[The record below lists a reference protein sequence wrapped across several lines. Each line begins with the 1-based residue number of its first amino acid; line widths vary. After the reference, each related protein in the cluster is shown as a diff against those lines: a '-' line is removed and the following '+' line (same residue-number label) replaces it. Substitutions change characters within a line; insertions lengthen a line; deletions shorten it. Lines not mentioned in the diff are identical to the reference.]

1 MRQGKQPRSLVNKL
15 SHLMKDTKSS
25 AKRALITKGSPQKVE
40 MPQFNSNK
48 SPQRG
53 YKLMKSPEGKVT
65 YAGGEDSNI
74 INLRSTPKKD
84 DPQLPTTIMETI
96 EGVSGE
102 VPKTSV
108 LSDGEEDRLL
118 TYDDEEEL
126 KKGESGMSSSEGE
139 PDT

>member
-1 MRQGKQPRSLVNKL
+1 MNKL

-25 AKRALITKGSPQKVE
+25 AKRNLITKGSPQKVE

-74 INLRSTPKKD
+74 INLRSTP
-84 DPQLPTTIMETI
+84 
-96 EGVSGE
+96 
-102 VPKTSV
+102 
-108 LSDGEEDRLL
+108 
-118 TYDDEEEL
+118 
-126 KKGESGMSSSEGE
+126 
-139 PDT
+139 

>member
-1 MRQGKQPRSLVNKL
+1 
-15 SHLMKDTKSS
+15 
-25 AKRALITKGSPQKVE
+25 
-40 MPQFNSNK
+40 
-48 SPQRG
+48 
-53 YKLMKSPEGKVT
+53 MKSPEGKVT

-84 DPQLPTTIMETI
+84 EPELPTTIMETI

-139 PDT
+139 PETQDFKLEAVKEPAKTLDLEGVGVTEQSELHLISKSSRTAEPFESEL